1 MNPKST
7 CSRTILALPWL
18 VNGSLPA
25 ADRREVREHL
35 IFCPACRE
43 ELARTRMAFAL
54 FTSSVST
61 QGLQAATGLALQAAP
76 KDPRGRAFR
85 FISWA
90 AAAAVVFFSFAGVW
104 TLRDPNSTTAAG
116 SKIARSSSLAQ
127 TPGRQPEQ
135 IFKDNF
141 DSGTPSGWR

>member
-43 ELARTRMAFAL
+43 ELARTRTTISM
-54 FTSSVST
+54 FTSSAST
-61 QGLQAATGLALQAAP
+61 QQVQATSGLALREAAKGP
-76 KDPRGRAFR
+76 HGRAFR
-85 FISWA
+85 VISWA
-90 AAAAVVFFSFAGVW
+90 AAAAVVLFSFAGVW
-104 TLRDPNSTTAAG
+104 TLRDLDPTTAAG
-116 SKIARSSSLAQ
+116 SDIARSASVTHSAE
-127 TPGRQPEQ
+127 RQPVQ